1 MMQNLSADF
10 SRRILGCRAKIV
22 VNGERRLVKGKWQAK
37 REAKND
43 AAMSKVRR
51 VALATNF

>member
-1 MMQNLSADF
+1 VP
-10 SRRILGCRAKIV
+10 ILVGEFWECRAKIV